1 MSSNKLS
8 RSLSTGDLNSY
19 KKKYLYNFFLK
30 KDLKKIKDH
39 GLNCFIIP
47 KDYYLW
53 KGIHDSYKTWVDN
66 HDITNL
72 KSHYFADKSVAS
84 KYGTKKNGYD
94 LQFKIINDIKLVD
107 ISDDNNIQKIYST
120 LKSLTEQQLLQYTF
134 IKDNYN
140 EEKQKWLKKE
150 KLQEKYPIFLDYF
163 IKQNLLDIIIDT
175 IAEYVYDPLLKT
187 YKSPKKAKR
196 KSYEDFDVELEKI
209 ICNIFN
215 NVDGWIYFFKD
226 EDDFHDEIYICN
238 APKFIKYIDF
248 HKI

>member
-1 MSSNKLS
+1 MSSHKLS

-30 KDLKKIKDH
+30 KDLKKIKEN

-53 KGIHDSYKTWVDN
+53 KGIRDKRWIEN
-66 HDITNL
+66 HDITKL
-72 KSHYFADKSVAS
+72 KSNYFADKFVAS
-84 KYGTKKNGYD
+84 HYGIKQDGYD

-120 LKSLTEQQLLQYTF
+120 LKSLTEEQLLQYSF

-163 IKQNLLDIIIDT
+163 IKQNLLEIIIET
-175 IAEYVYDPLLKT
+175 IGEYIHDPLLKT
-187 YKSPKKAKR
+187 FKSPKKAQR
-196 KSYEDFDVELEKI
+196 KSSEWFDEELEKI

-215 NVDGWIYFFKD
+215 NVDGWIYFLKD

-238 APKFIKYIDF
+238 AYKFVKYIDF